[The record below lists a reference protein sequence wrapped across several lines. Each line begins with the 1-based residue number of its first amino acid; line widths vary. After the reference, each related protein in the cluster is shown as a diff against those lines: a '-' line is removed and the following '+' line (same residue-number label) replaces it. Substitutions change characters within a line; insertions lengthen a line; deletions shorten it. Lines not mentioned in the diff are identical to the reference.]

1 MNVQFRNISFWGV
14 AADVASCPPSD
25 RPEVVLSGKSNV
37 GKSSLV
43 NAIADN
49 KKLARVSSTPGKTR
63 LVIYFDVDNK
73 FFFTDLPGYGYAK
86 APKEIQKTYSSLVE
100 QYFAS
105 GRPIH
110 LVLHL
115 IDIRHRPSKEDV
127 QMIQYMN
134 EHRLPYFTV
143 FTKAD
148 KLSKEQRRKRILE
161 IRDEMDIKD
170 TAHCFAVSAEKKEG
184 LDDLRQA
191 IDEYLFPS

>member
-1 MNVQFRNISFWGV
+1 MS
-14 AADVASCPPSD
+14 SCPPSD

-73 FFFTDLPGYGYAK
+73 FYFTDLPGYGYAK
-86 APKEIQKTYSSLVE
+86 APKEIQKTYSALVE
-100 QYFAS
+100 QYFTS
-105 GRPIH
+105 GRPID

-134 EHRLPYFTV
+134 DHRLPYFTI

-161 IRDEMDIKD
+161 IRNEMDIKD

-184 LDDLRQA
+184 LEDLKQA
-191 IDEYLFPS
+191 ISDYLFPS